1 MRREIGR
8 HIVIDPE
15 IHHGA
20 MTFWGTRI
28 PIAYVLDDV
37 AEGTDWETVVEQWH
51 GSVTPE
57 AISEAIRLA
66 VDALLAEHGQP
77 RRSESAPA

>member
-20 MTFWGTRI
+20 MTFRGTRI

-37 AEGTDWETVVEQWH
+37 AEGTDWETVAEHWH
-51 GSVTPE
+51 GSVTSE
-57 AISEAIRLA
+57 AISQAIRLA

-77 RRSESAPA
+77 RRSAPAPA